1 MPRLAPL
8 AQRLATDFGTDARFD
23 NPRAVQ
29 IRLAGFDR
37 ESLEALGIKVRHLYL
52 LGADAPDRIRQLVDD
67 PYISDLADAVTG
79 GLGGKVG
86 IAPRIFL
93 KKLIGDVL
101 DRVDQFADFEP
112 RQHYALTLA
121 REELSPEERNAVG
134 RQRRNG
140 RQLRGDRGRRRTRL

>member
-1 MPRLAPL
+1 
-8 AQRLATDFGTDARFD
+8 
-23 NPRAVQ
+23 
-29 IRLAGFDR
+29 LAGFDR
-37 ESLEALGIKVRHLYL
+37 EALEALGIKVRDLYL

-79 GLGGKVG
+79 VLGGKVG

-101 DRVDQFADFEP
+101 DRVDQFADFAP

-121 REELSPEERNAVG
+121 REDLSPEERNAVG
-134 RQRRNG
+134 GNAATADDVE
-140 RQLRGDRGRRRTRL
+140 LDL